1 MTVPRSF
8 PAFAIVFAVAY
19 SVVYVISVWKNYALF
34 TYHPAT
40 NEFALGVEKP
50 KEGVP
55 AMYWYGW
62 LATSTIAAS
71 MAGLVACW
79 LPQRL
84 MQRLWSGW
92 SWVAPVCAILVF
104 CYMLRSYFLR

>member
-8 PAFAIVFAVAY
+8 SVFATAFAVTYA
-19 SVVYVISVWKNYALF
+19 VVYSIAVWKNYALF

-40 NEFALGVEKP
+40 NEFGMGVEKP
-50 KEGVP
+50 KDGGL

-62 LATSTIAAS
+62 IATAGIAAS
-71 MAGLVACW
+71 VVSLGACY

-84 MQRLWSGW
+84 TSRLWAGL
-92 SWVAPVCAILVF
+92 SWAVPLAALIFFAWL
-104 CYMLRSYFLR
+104 LRGYFLR

>member
-8 PAFAIVFAVAY
+8 PVFAVVFAVVY
-19 SVVYVISVWKNYALF
+19 SIAYVISVWKNYALF

-40 NEFALGVEKP
+40 NEFGLGVEKA
-50 KEGVP
+50 KEGVT

-62 LATSTIAAS
+62 ITTSAIAAS
-71 MAGLVACW
+71 AAGLLACS

-84 MQRLWSGW
+84 TQRIWSGW
-92 SWVAPVCAILVF
+92 SWLVPLCAIPVF
-104 CYMLRSYFLR
+104 CYMLRGYFLR